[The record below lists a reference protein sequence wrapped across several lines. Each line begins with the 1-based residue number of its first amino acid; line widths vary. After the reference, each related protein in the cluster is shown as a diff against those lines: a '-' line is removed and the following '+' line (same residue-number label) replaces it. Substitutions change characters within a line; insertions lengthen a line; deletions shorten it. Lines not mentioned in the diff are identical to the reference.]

1 LRPGQHDADANPDA
15 DADELHAA
23 VDRLSDRLRALPE
36 SRLRRGPAEAALAL
50 ARELAD
56 RARRLERPSRP
67 PAELPEAGIYAVG
80 DQLAVAGHDL
90 AEALRAA
97 PPGSATRR
105 ELASALDLVRAH
117 RF

>member
-1 LRPGQHDADANPDA
+1 MTPQPTADD
-15 DADELHAA
+15 LHAA

-36 SRLRRGPAEAALAL
+36 STLRRGAAEAAFAL

-56 RARRLERPSRP
+56 RARRLERPAPP
-67 PAELPEAGIYAVG
+67 PAEFPAAGIYAVG

-97 PPGSATRR
+97 PEGPATGR
-105 ELASALDLVRAH
+105 ELAAALELVRDH
-117 RF
+117 RC

>member
-1 LRPGQHDADANPDA
+1 LRPGPVPTT
-15 DADELHAA
+15 DELHAA
-23 VDRLSDRLRALPE
+23 VDLLSDRLRALPE
-36 SRLRRGPAEAALAL
+36 SRLRRGPAAAALTL
-50 ARELAD
+50 ARELAE
-56 RARRLERPSRP
+56 RARRLERSPRP

-97 PPGSATRR
+97 PEHPATRR
-105 ELASALDLVRAH
+105 ELASALELVRAH